1 MPITVNMIEEKEF
14 KIKVRGY
21 DPMEVDEFLDEIC
34 DEMIIMQDTIASLR
48 EKAAKQD
55 SANFAPPVPMQPVAQ
70 AAPLKPTPPAAPAYP
85 SDLET
90 ARSLLE
96 KTQKAC
102 DEVIEK
108 AHKRAEEIIQEAK
121 DRVPDPELTD
131 LEAQRDS
138 VRKEIEDLK
147 KELENFR
154 SRFRNM
160 LDDQK
165 DLLDTDL

>member
-55 SANFAPPVPMQPVAQ
+55 SANFAPPVPMRPAPQ
-70 AAPLKPTPPAAPAYP
+70 AAPPLAPTPPAAYP
-85 SDLET
+85 SDVE
-90 ARSLLE
+90 AAKKLLE
-96 KTQKAC
+96 ETQKAC
-102 DEVIEK
+102 DEVMADAK
-108 AHKRAEEIIQEAK
+108 KRAEEIIQEAK
-121 DRVPDPELTD
+121 DRVPDPEITD
-131 LEAQRDS
+131 LEAQRDKL
-138 VRKEIEDLK
+138 REEIENLK
-147 KELENFR
+147 EELESFR
-154 SRFRNM
+154 SRFMNM